1 MMNKQDKKYSRKQT
15 ICIKKWLPLPASL
28 GCYIESVIPRT
39 QRRAFARYPT
49 LESRQFQSERMM
61 DNRTHVC

>member
-1 MMNKQDKKYSRKQT
+1 MY
-15 ICIKKWLPLPASL
+15 KKWLPLSVSL

-61 DNRTHVC
+61 DNRTHVW